1 MEEASKLIPNLVT
14 CNDAYEACRG
24 ADALVLITEW
34 NQFRMLDLTRIKSLL
49 KRPLVID
56 LRNVYEPAPMRKAG
70 FEYICVGR

>member
-1 MEEASKLIPNLVT
+1 MIPGLVT
-14 CNDAYEACRG
+14 CTDAYDACKD

-34 NQFRMLDLTRIKSLL
+34 NQFRMLDLARIKLL
-49 KRPLVID
+49 LRRPLIVD